1 MPDILLSCPDDR
13 TRDLLRDIA
22 ERVGCTVSEPLP
34 VLPAAP
40 PEADARVEAWLAEQH
55 PRREDACALPG
66 GLEEGA

>member
-1 MPDILLSCPDDR
+1 MLDLLLSCPDDR
-13 TRDLLRDIA
+13 TADLLRDLA
-22 ERVGCTVSEPLP
+22 EHMGCTVSEPLP
-34 VLPAAP
+34 VLPAD